1 MTARH
6 IAIIS
11 EHASPLAS
19 PGGVDSGG
27 QNVYVG
33 QVARQLVRLG
43 HSVDVFTRRDNT
55 RAAEVVQWKEGVRIV
70 HVKAGPA
77 RYVRKEDLLPYM
89 DEFTDYCL
97 AFMNGEKDYEII
109 HANFWM
115 SGLVA
120 ADIRKRTGIPF
131 VITFHALGR
140 VRRLHQK
147 DADDFPDERFSIE
160 ERIVAEADRI
170 IAECPQD
177 HEDLTLLYGADPA
190 KITVIPCGFDP
201 AELWPVDK
209 FLARRELG
217 LPKEEFIL
225 LQLGRIVP
233 RKGIDTVIR
242 GFARFLQS
250 HKVEARLL
258 VVGGESATS
267 QTAHDQEIG
276 RLRQIAVTE
285 GIDDRVS
292 FVGRRSREKLRYYYS
307 AADVFIT
314 TPWYEPF
321 GITPLEAMAC
331 GVPVIGADVGG
342 IKFTV
347 VEGETGHLIPPRDD
361 MKLAEVLSCLYS
373 HPSARESLGKGG
385 IRRVNQYF
393 TWQTVTRTM
402 AEMYEEVLAAAKQR
416 PMSREEQRKLIGQGF
431 DDIMEVLEESRR
443 QLHPAIIEA
452 AGAITAAFRRG
463 AKLLVCGNGGSAA
476 DAQHFVGELVGRF
489 RYRNRPG
496 LPALAL
502 TSDSAIL
509 TAWSNDMGYEDV
521 FARQVQAYG
530 RQGDVLLCISTSGQ
544 SPNLISA
551 CRQARATGLT
561 CLALLGEKG
570 GDVVR
575 LADTV
580 ILVPASDPQRVQE
593 VHLLTLHLISEL
605 VEEQMIGAGLGTSSS
620 HDDVKVRGSTF
631 EVQR

>member
-1 MTARH
+1 MNRH

-19 PGGVDSGG
+19 LGGVDSGG

-43 HSVDVFTRRDNT
+43 HSVDVFTRRDSA

-89 DEFTDYCL
+89 DEFTDHCL
-97 AFMNGEKDYEII
+97 AFMKREQDYDII

-120 ADIRKRTGIPF
+120 AEIKKRTGIPF

-140 VRRLHQK
+140 VRRQHQR

-177 HEDLTLLYGADPA
+177 YDDLTLLYGAGQDR
-190 KITVIPCGFDP
+190 ISVIPCGFDP
-201 AELWPVDK
+201 AEFWPVDK

-233 RKGIDTVIR
+233 RKGVDTVIR
-242 GFARFLQS
+242 GFARFLLS
-250 HKVEARLL
+250 HNVEARLL
-258 VVGGESATS
+258 VVGGESAV
-267 QTAHDQEIG
+267 ANPLHDQEIG
-276 RLRQIAVTE
+276 RLRQIAVSE
-285 GIDDRVS
+285 RIDDRVS
-292 FVGRRSREKLRYYYS
+292 FIGRRSREKLRHYYS

-342 IKFTV
+342 IRFTV
-347 VEGETGHLIPPRDD
+347 VEGETGHLVPPRDD
-361 MKLAEVLSCLYS
+361 ERLAEVLSYLYS
-373 HPSARESLGKGG
+373 HPSERESLGKGG
-385 IRRVNQYF
+385 IRRVNQHF
-393 TWQTVTRTM
+393 TWQKVTRAM
-402 AEMYEEVLAAAKQR
+402 SEMYEEVLAAARQR
-416 PMSREEQRKLIGQGF
+416 PMSREEQNRVIGQGF
-431 DDIMEVLEESRR
+431 EDIMDALRESRR
-443 QLHPAIIEA
+443 LLYPAIIEA
-452 AGAITAAFRRG
+452 SDAITTAFRRG
-463 AKLLVCGNGGSAA
+463 SKLLVCGNGGSAA
-476 DAQHFVGELVGRF
+476 DAQHFVGEMVGRF
-489 RYRNRPG
+489 KYRNRPG

-502 TSDSAIL
+502 TADSAVL
-509 TAWSNDMGYEDV
+509 TAWSNDTGYEDV

-530 RQGDVLLCISTSGQ
+530 QQGDVLLCISTSGQ
-544 SPNLISA
+544 SPNLIKA
-551 CRQARATGLT
+551 CRQARDAGLT
-561 CLALLGEKG
+561 CLALLGGKG
-570 GDVVR
+570 GDVVP
-575 LADTV
+575 LAHTV

-593 VHLLTLHLISEL
+593 VQLLTLHLISEL
-605 VEEQMIGAGLGTSSS
+605 VEEQMVGMQRETSSGQG
-620 HDDVKVRGSTF
+620 D
-631 EVQR
+631 EVQGSRFNVQG